1 MLIFVRRRIDMLKR
15 FRGCFLLLLTALIWG
30 SAFVAQSEGMRY
42 IGPFTFNCIRTLLGG
57 IVLIPVICGARL
69 GQKGREA
76 KSFDRSMTLKGG
88 ICCGIILCIASEF
101 QQAGIRYTT
110 AGKAGFITA
119 LYVVIVPLL
128 GLLTRKKPPNLI
140 WFCVACAVAGFW
152 LLCMKEQLTLG
163 KGDLLVLCCTL
174 FFAVHIITVDFFCAR
189 AVDPV
194 MMSCI
199 QFFTAG
205 ILLGIGMLLFE
216 SPHLS
221 EIRSAGISIL
231 YAGIM
236 SSGVAYT
243 LQILGQR
250 ETPPTLATLLMS
262 LESVFAAL
270 SGWLILHER
279 LTFREC
285 AGCILVFTAVTAA
298 QLLTAAEQS

>member
-1 MLIFVRRRIDMLKR
+1 MLKR

-30 SAFVAQSEGMRY
+30 SAFVAQSEGMRH

-69 GQKGREA
+69 LQKGLPPQY
-76 KSFDRSMTLKGG
+76 SDRSMTLKGG
-88 ICCGIILCIASEF
+88 ICCGVILCIASGF
-101 QQAGIRYTT
+101 QQVGIQYTT

-119 LYVVIVPLL
+119 LYVVLVPLL
-128 GLLTRKKPPNLI
+128 GLLMHKKPPRKI
-140 WFCVACAVAGFW
+140 WICVASAVAGFW
-152 LLCMKEQLTLG
+152 LLCMKEQFTLG

-174 FFAVHIITVDFFCAR
+174 FFAVHIMTVDHFCAR
-189 AVDPV
+189 AVDPM

-205 ILLGIGMLLFE
+205 LLLGVGMLLFE
-216 SPHLS
+216 TPHLPD
-221 EIRSAGISIL
+221 IRSASVSIL
-231 YAGIM
+231 YAGIL
-236 SSGVAYT
+236 SCGVAYT

-279 LTFREC
+279 LTLREG

-298 QLLTAAEQS
+298 QLLTAAEQSKNERKEQV

>member
-1 MLIFVRRRIDMLKR
+1 MLKR

-30 SAFVAQSEGMRY
+30 SAFVAQSEGMRH

-69 GQKGREA
+69 LQKGRPPQY
-76 KSFDRSMTLKGG
+76 SDRSMTLKGG
-88 ICCGIILCIASEF
+88 ICCGVILCIASGF
-101 QQAGIRYTT
+101 QQVGIQYTT

-119 LYVVIVPLL
+119 LYVVLVPLL
-128 GLLTRKKPPNLI
+128 GLLMHKKPPRKI
-140 WFCVACAVAGFW
+140 WICVACAVAGFW
-152 LLCMKEQLTLG
+152 LLCMKEQFTLG

-174 FFAVHIITVDFFCAR
+174 FFAVHIMTVDHFCAR
-189 AVDPV
+189 AVDPM

-205 ILLGIGMLLFE
+205 LLLGVGMLLFE
-216 SPHLS
+216 TPHLPD
-221 EIRSAGISIL
+221 IRSAGVSIL
-231 YAGIM
+231 YAGIL
-236 SSGVAYT
+236 SCGVAYT

-298 QLLTAAEQS
+298 QLLTAAEQSKVERKEQV